1 MSAVD
6 EKLKA
11 LETQLEE
18 LQKSTTS
25 RIDKLETSVKR
36 LQTGH
41 CSCGKMIVHAQVV
54 YEAPAARLPDG
65 TLSTVKH
72 SVARCG

>member
-1 MSAVD
+1 MSTVD

-11 LETQLEE
+11 LE
-18 LQKSTTS
+18 LQVESTTV
-25 RIDKLETSVKR
+25 RIDELEAAVKR

-41 CSCGKMIVHAQVV
+41 CSCGKMIVHAQDA

-65 TLSTVKH
+65 TLSAVKH
-72 SVARCG
+72 SVATCG